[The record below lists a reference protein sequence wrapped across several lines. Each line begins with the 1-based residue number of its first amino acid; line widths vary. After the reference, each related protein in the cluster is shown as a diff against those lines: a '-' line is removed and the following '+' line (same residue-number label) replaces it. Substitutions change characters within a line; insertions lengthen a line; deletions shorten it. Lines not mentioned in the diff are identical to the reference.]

1 MIIRMIQCSERFLW
15 FWLYFGLFSCL
26 LQSWFII
33 LSLQKICD
41 KIMPPVEASWIFHDD
56 IDQSLT
62 LNISDLSASTWSHD
76 GQSSTNS
83 DIRIISA
90 ALPLQVDPFLQAQNL
105 PDYNMEDEMQ
115 STRESREQLV
125 NKRNPEMTGNT
136 ASFLMSL
143 LKLMD
148 FDANKL
154 GSLSLSILIMIGQT
168 VGVLV
173 VYVFSIHI
181 YIYRFQLIF
190 FYRLQTLL

>member
-1 MIIRMIQCSERFLW
+1 
-15 FWLYFGLFSCL
+15 
-26 LQSWFII
+26 
-33 LSLQKICD
+33 
-41 KIMPPVEASWIFHDD
+41 MPPVEASWIFHDD

-190 FYRLQTLL
+190 F